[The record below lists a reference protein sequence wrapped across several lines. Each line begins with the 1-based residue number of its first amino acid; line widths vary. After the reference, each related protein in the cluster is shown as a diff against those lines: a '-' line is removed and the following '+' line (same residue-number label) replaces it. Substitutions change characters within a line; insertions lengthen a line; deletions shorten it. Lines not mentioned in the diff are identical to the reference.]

1 MRRERRRHHIF
12 LQMRRERRR
21 HQMFLQMR
29 RRRLLVV
36 LLMFLFA
43 QKPISE
49 RYVWK
54 NHRSTYVYEA
64 AVNT

>member
-1 MRRERRRHHIF
+1 
-12 LQMRRERRR
+12 MRRERRR